1 MRTASGGP
9 LSPCVANPDE
19 CYGGVA
25 AEIGVKN
32 MPPACFLNTPT
43 RKVGKRASRNQGS
56 CTSLRAMHCTNRN
69 CLPHVH
75 RKFPVSFRHRI
86 VSAPAPL
93 PLMLSTVD
101 HSALYGGGVRAPRPT
116 QRLPVEFRR
125 ARCPHRAAYRA
136 VVLVVGCR
144 GRRPRRPS
152 CFSAA
157 YSVFG
162 GASGTPPPTNQSPK
176 NVPSHH
182 HIRCFRPEEIQ
193 QVGGLH
199 LHLIFPAETATSSRS
214 FTVS

>member
-144 GRRPRRPS
+144 GRRLRR
-152 CFSAA
+152 
-157 YSVFG
+157 
-162 GASGTPPPTNQSPK
+162 
-176 NVPSHH
+176 
-182 HIRCFRPEEIQ
+182 HIRCSAGRRGRRPLRIN
-193 QVGGLH
+193 H
-199 LHLIFPAETATSSRS
+199 RKMSPHTTTSAVFARRRFSRS
-214 FTVS
+214 AGFTCT